1 MLDRMGDV
9 QAKTLILADVTGKK
23 TVGWM
28 EQLKQASE
36 AWSAKTLNRLSDVQ
50 VMLEE
55 DDATHAVVVYT
66 PAHRQLIQAL
76 AAGQAPSE
84 ALVDWQEQVEALLRL
99 YRKHWER
106 TTLVEANTSSAELSV
121 LAEHISERAG
131 VQFQELPETEAAE
144 EEQPAPEQEESLFA
158 LAAFQLLSMRRA
170 KSLVEELEA
179 NTVPLGEK
187 PQPLD
192 VIEELFARREEEL
205 RARAAVDEQ
214 LEAEQK
220 QVAERTAELAEVRQ
234 ENTLVITQL
243 HKTQEEL
250 ERRLHQEKWFQDKL
264 TVLRNARDKRDKQI
278 EFYRGKLTALRNG
291 RDRRDRKI
299 AKLTEAWQEEQSRL
313 QAAELECTRLRE
325 KVEELRRTKNSRGA
339 MIKKMERSLSEAE
352 AELEAKN
359 AELEKLHR
367 AVKSARAESARMKK
381 SRSWRYTKFLRQ
393 MNGTE
398 G

>member
-9 QAKTLILADVTGKK
+9 QAKTLILADVTGEK
-23 TVGWM
+23 TAGWM

-36 AWSAKTLNRLSDVQ
+36 AWSAKTLTRLSDVQ

-55 DDATHAVVVYT
+55 DEAAHAVIVYT
-66 PAHRQLIQAL
+66 PAHRQLIQML
-76 AAGQAPSE
+76 AVGQAPSE
-84 ALVDWQEQVEALLRL
+84 ALVAWQEQAEALLGL

-106 TTLVEANTSSAELSV
+106 ATLVEANASSARLSV
-121 LAEHISERAG
+121 LAEHVSERAG
-131 VQFQELPETEAAE
+131 VQFQELPAPETAE
-144 EEQPAPEQEESLFA
+144 EEQPAPEQEEGLFA

-170 KSLVEELEA
+170 RSLMEELEA
-179 NTVPLGEK
+179 TTVPLGEK

-192 VIEELFARREEEL
+192 LIEKLFALRKEEA
-205 RARAAVDEQ
+205 RARAELDGR

-220 QVAERTAELAEVRQ
+220 QVAERNAELAEVRQ
-234 ENTLVITQL
+234 ENALVITQL

-250 ERRLHQEKWFQDKL
+250 ERRLHQEKWFRDKI
-264 TVLRNARDKRDKQI
+264 TALRGARDKRDKQI
-278 EFYRGKLTALRNG
+278 EFYRGKLNALRNG

-299 AKLTEAWQEEQSRL
+299 AKLTEAWQEEQSRV
-313 QAAELECTRLRE
+313 QAAELECTRLSE
-325 KVEELRRTKNSRGA
+325 KVEGLRRTKNSRGA
-339 MIKKMERSLSEAE
+339 RIKKMEHSLSEAE

-359 AELEKLHR
+359 AELEKLHQ
-367 AVKSARAESARMKK
+367 AVKRARAEIAGMKK

>member
-9 QAKTLILADVTGKK
+9 QAKTLILADVTGEK
-23 TVGWM
+23 TAGWM

-36 AWSAKTLNRLSDVQ
+36 AWSAKTLTRLSDVQ

-55 DDATHAVVVYT
+55 DEAVHAVIVYT
-66 PAHRQLIQAL
+66 PAHRQLIQML
-76 AAGQAPSE
+76 AVGQAPSE
-84 ALVDWQEQVEALLRL
+84 ALVAWQEQAEALLGL

-106 TTLVEANTSSAELSV
+106 ATLVEANASSARLSV
-121 LAEHISERAG
+121 LAEHVSERAG
-131 VQFQELPETEAAE
+131 VQFQELPAPETAE
-144 EEQPAPEQEESLFA
+144 EEQPAPEQEEGLFA

-170 KSLVEELEA
+170 RSLMEELEA
-179 NTVPLGEK
+179 TTVPLGEK

-192 VIEELFARREEEL
+192 LIEKLFALRKEEA
-205 RARAAVDEQ
+205 RARAELDGR

-234 ENTLVITQL
+234 ENALVITQL

-250 ERRLHQEKWFQDKL
+250 ERRLHQEKWFRDKIAA
-264 TVLRNARDKRDKQI
+264 LRGARDKRDKQI
-278 EFYRGKLTALRNG
+278 ESYRGKLTALRNG
-291 RDRRDRKI
+291 RDRRDRRI
-299 AKLTEAWQEEQSRL
+299 AK
-313 QAAELECTRLRE
+313 
-325 KVEELRRTKNSRGA
+325 
-339 MIKKMERSLSEAE
+339 LSEAE

-359 AELEKLHR
+359 AELEKLHQ
-367 AVKSARAESARMKK
+367 AVKRARAEIAGMKK